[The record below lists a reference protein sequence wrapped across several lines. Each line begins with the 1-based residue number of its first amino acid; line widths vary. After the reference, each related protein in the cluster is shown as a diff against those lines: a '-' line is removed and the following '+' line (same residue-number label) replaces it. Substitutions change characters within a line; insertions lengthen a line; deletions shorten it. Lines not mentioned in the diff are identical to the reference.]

1 VTFRLDPETYGE
13 FRAKVQFTT
22 AAWMPYRIFQA
33 CKKTGILSQTVYCQ
47 RAVCEALARD
57 LGMDLD
63 ELLQALPRSRNKPRL
78 VNPMKPEAKRNAIL
92 LEGLARGP
100 QYVGMGNTDEE
111 VY

>member
-1 VTFRLDPETYGE
+1 
-13 FRAKVQFTT
+13 
-22 AAWMPYRIFQA
+22 
-33 CKKTGILSQTVYCQ
+33 
-47 RAVCEALARD
+47 VCEALARD